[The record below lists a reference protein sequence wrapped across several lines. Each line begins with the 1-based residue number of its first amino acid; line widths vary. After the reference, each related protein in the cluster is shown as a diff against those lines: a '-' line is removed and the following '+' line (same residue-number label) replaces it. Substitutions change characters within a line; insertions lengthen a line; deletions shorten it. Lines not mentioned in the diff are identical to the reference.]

1 MLEGAGSTTK
11 WLVGQRPVMQP
22 EPMLIGTPQPAVA
35 AVGMGGGRP
44 AQMMGF
50 MDSIKK
56 CFGMYV
62 NASGRASR
70 SEYWWFYL
78 FFFIVT
84 QVSSTVFNMIYLA
97 TEITA
102 ILMLSGIVTI
112 ALGIPG
118 ICAAIR
124 RMHDH
129 DKSGWFILI
138 PFYNI
143 YLTIIEGQATDN
155 QYGPVPT
162 NTL

>member
-1 MLEGAGSTTK
+1 
-11 WLVGQRPVMQP
+11 MQP
-22 EPMLIGTPQPAVA
+22 ESMVVGSPQPAVA
-35 AVGMGGGRP
+35 GGGMGGGRP

-78 FFFIVT
+78 FYVIVA
-84 QVSSTVFNMIYLA
+84 QVSSMVFTMIAVA
-97 TEITA
+97 TDITA
-102 ILMLSGIVTI
+102 ILLLSTIVTI
-112 ALGIPG
+112 AVGIPG

>member
-1 MLEGAGSTTK
+1 MPA
-11 WLVGQRPVMQP
+11 MQP
-22 EPMLIGTPQPAVA
+22 DPMLIGTPQPAVA

-56 CFGMYV
+56 CFGMYLD
-62 NASGRASR
+62 ASGRASR

-78 FFFIVT
+78 FYVIVT
-84 QVSSTVFNMIYLA
+84 QVSSMVITTLAVATDIMALAGLSMIV
-97 TEITA
+97 
-102 ILMLSGIVTI
+102 SI
-112 ALGIPG
+112 ALAIPL
-118 ICAAIR
+118 ICAGIR

-138 PFYNI
+138 PFYNL

>member
-1 MLEGAGSTTK
+1 MVQE
-11 WLVGQRPVMQP
+11 PVLHPTLMQP
-22 EPMLIGTPQPAVA
+22 EPVVVGSPQPAVA
-35 AVGMGGGRP
+35 GGGMGGGRP

-56 CFGMYV
+56 CFGMYL

-78 FFFIVT
+78 FYVIVS
-84 QVSSTVFNMIYLA
+84 QVSSMVITMIALA

-102 ILMLSGIVTI
+102 ILMLSTIVTI
-112 ALGIPG
+112 AFLIPG
-118 ICAAIR
+118 ICVGIR
-124 RMHDH
+124 RIHDH

-138 PFYNI
+138 PLYNL
-143 YLTIIEGQATDN
+143 YLLIIQGQTTDN

-162 NTL
+162 NTP

>member
-1 MLEGAGSTTK
+1 MVIGS
-11 WLVGQRPVMQP
+11 
-22 EPMLIGTPQPAVA
+22 PQPAV
-35 AVGMGGGRP
+35 VGGGMGGGRP

-84 QVSSTVFNMIYLA
+84 RVSSMVIAVIAVA
-97 TEITA
+97 TDIAA
-102 ILMLSGIVTI
+102 ILILDMIVVV
-112 ALGIPG
+112 ALGIPV
-118 ICAAIR
+118 ICAGIR

-138 PFYNI
+138 PFYNL
-143 YLTIIEGQATDN
+143 YLMIIEGQPTDN

-162 NTL
+162 NVLA

>member
-1 MLEGAGSTTK
+1 
-11 WLVGQRPVMQP
+11 
-22 EPMLIGTPQPAVA
+22 
-35 AVGMGGGRP
+35 
-44 AQMMGF
+44 MMGF

-56 CFGMYV
+56 CFGMYL

-78 FFFIVT
+78 FYFLVT
-84 QVSSTVFNMIYLA
+84 QVSSMVFATLAVA
-97 TEITA
+97 TEILA
-102 ILMLSGIVTI
+102 LAMLSMVVTI

-138 PFYNI
+138 PFYNL
-143 YLTIIEGQATDN
+143 YLMIIEGQSTDN

>member
-1 MLEGAGSTTK
+1 MVVGS
-11 WLVGQRPVMQP
+11 
-22 EPMLIGTPQPAVA
+22 PQPAVGGG
-35 AVGMGGGRP
+35 GMGGSRP

-62 NASGRASR
+62 NANGRASR

-78 FFFIVT
+78 FYVIVA
-84 QVSSTVFNMIYLA
+84 QVSSMVFTMIAVA
-97 TEITA
+97 TDITA
-102 ILMLSGIVTI
+102 ILLLSTIVTI
-112 ALGIPG
+112 AVGIPG

>member
-1 MLEGAGSTTK
+1 MVVGS
-11 WLVGQRPVMQP
+11 
-22 EPMLIGTPQPAVA
+22 PQPAVA
-35 AVGMGGGRP
+35 GGGMGGGRP

-62 NASGRASR
+62 NANGRASR

-78 FFFIVT
+78 FYVIVA
-84 QVSSTVFNMIYLA
+84 QVSSMVFTMIAVA
-97 TEITA
+97 TDITA
-102 ILMLSGIVTI
+102 ILLLSTIVTI
-112 ALGIPG
+112 AVGIPG

>member
-1 MLEGAGSTTK
+1 MVVGS
-11 WLVGQRPVMQP
+11 
-22 EPMLIGTPQPAVA
+22 PQPAVA
-35 AVGMGGGRP
+35 GGGMGGGRP

-78 FFFIVT
+78 FYVIVA
-84 QVSSTVFNMIYLA
+84 QVSSMVFTMLA
-97 TEITA
+97 VATDIMA
-102 ILMLSGIVTI
+102 LGWLSMIVTI
-112 ALGIPG
+112 AVAIPG
-118 ICAAIR
+118 ICVGIR
-124 RMHDH
+124 RIHDH

-138 PFYNI
+138 PFYNL
-143 YLTIIEGQATDN
+143 YLLIIEGQDTDN
-155 QYGPVPT
+155 QYGSVPT

>member
-1 MLEGAGSTTK
+1 
-11 WLVGQRPVMQP
+11 MQP
-22 EPMLIGTPQPAVA
+22 DPMLIGTPEPAVA

-62 NASGRASR
+62 DASGRASR

-78 FFFIVT
+78 FFFIVSR
-84 QVSSTVFNMIYLA
+84 VSSMVITMLA
-97 TEITA
+97 VATDIVA
-102 ILMLSGIVTI
+102 ILWLDAIVVI
-112 ALGIPG
+112 ALGIPV
-118 ICAAIR
+118 ICAMIR

-129 DKSGWFILI
+129 GKSGWFILI
-138 PFYNI
+138 PFYNL
-143 YLTIIEGQATDN
+143 YLAIIEGQATDN